1 MLQFVDPNVLLGDQ
15 ETRFTPLHDLAYLAD
30 PFDYSTHE
38 TDSSKT
44 AYQPW
49 SQCQRCNEPTGRNTV
64 AKGMPGNVTNLDFLK
79 LLLKRCNPNS
89 QDYLGQTPLMFSIPL
104 APDA

>member
-1 MLQFVDPNVLLGDQ
+1 MLQFVSPNVLLGDQ

-30 PFDYSTHE
+30 PFDYSSPQPA
-38 TDSSKT
+38 DSSKT

-64 AKGMPGNVTNLDFLK
+64 AKGHAGNVTNLDFLEAPPEK
-79 LLLKRCNPNS
+79 VLANS
-89 QDYLGQTPLMFSIPL
+89 QVIWDRHH
-104 APDA
+104 